1 MSELKR
7 LNLDLENKVSIEEL
21 NQKQDSEIIETAE
34 KEFTIEN
41 INKNYIEDKEVERF
55 LKIFDILVGEDKT
68 KLKGVKTLI
77 AKTIQLT

>member
-1 MSELKR
+1 MSEPKR
-7 LNLDLENKVSIEEL
+7 LKLDLENKVSIEEL

-41 INKNYIEDKEVERF
+41 INENYIEDKEVERF

-77 AKTIQLT
+77 AKTVQLT

>member
-7 LNLDLENKVSIEEL
+7 LKLDLENKESIEEL

-41 INKNYIEDKEVERF
+41 INKNYIEDKEGERF

-68 KLKGVKTLI
+68 KLNGVKTLI
-77 AKTIQLT
+77 AKTVQLT

>member
-7 LNLDLENKVSIEEL
+7 LKLDLENKESIEEL

-41 INKNYIEDKEVERF
+41 ISKNYIEDKEGERF

-68 KLKGVKTLI
+68 KLNGVKTLI
-77 AKTIQLT
+77 VKTVQLT

>member
-7 LNLDLENKVSIEEL
+7 LKLDLENKVSIEEL